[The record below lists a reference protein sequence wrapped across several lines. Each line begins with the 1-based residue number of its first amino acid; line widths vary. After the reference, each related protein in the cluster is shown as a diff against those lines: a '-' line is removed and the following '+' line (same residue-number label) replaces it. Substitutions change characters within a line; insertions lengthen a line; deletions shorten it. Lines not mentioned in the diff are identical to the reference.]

1 MKRKI
6 EITILFSLAVLI
18 AAGLIALA
26 VRNEE
31 PLPHGGGGGPIP
43 PGGL

>member
-1 MKRKI
+1 VTLLM
-6 EITILFSLAVLI
+6 SLAVLV
-18 AAGLIALA
+18 AAALIALA

-31 PLPHGGGGGPIP
+31 PMPHGGGGPVP